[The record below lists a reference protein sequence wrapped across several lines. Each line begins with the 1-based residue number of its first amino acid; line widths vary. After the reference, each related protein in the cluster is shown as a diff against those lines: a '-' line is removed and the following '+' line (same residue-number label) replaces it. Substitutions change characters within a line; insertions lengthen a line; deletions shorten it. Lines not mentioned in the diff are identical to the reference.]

1 MQNKELSGE
10 SFKSCLFS
18 RKLNDLVMEKG
29 GQPIRN
35 VIFTTWRS
43 GSTFLGETLDS
54 HPGTFYHYEP
64 LLHFEIKQ
72 VHKCLEKLPIITSKA
87 LYVRRFFLNYHVCGR
102 FDRVSWQRRD
112 SEC

>member
-1 MQNKELSGE
+1 MKNE
-10 SFKSCLFS
+10 
-18 RKLNDLVMEKG
+18 RKLNDLIMEKG

-72 VHKCLEKLPIITSKA
+72 VRKLHYLFGFS
-87 LYVRRFFLNYHVCGR
+87 FFLVNLLFICFNLHDFLKLGTL
-102 FDRVSWQRRD
+102 W
-112 SEC
+112 